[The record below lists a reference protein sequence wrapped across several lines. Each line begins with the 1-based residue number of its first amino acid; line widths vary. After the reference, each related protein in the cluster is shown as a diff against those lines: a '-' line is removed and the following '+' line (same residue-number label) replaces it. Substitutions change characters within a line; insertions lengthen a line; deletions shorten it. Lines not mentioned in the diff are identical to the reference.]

1 MPPLSFV
8 GRAQNSMEP
17 VEALQA
23 RKRLTGYLIIKSLIE
38 ILFVGALAIG
48 FYLTAFAPYF
58 RGTLD
63 MADARSIAGWV
74 VDQSEPSARVEV
86 QLYLDGRFAGDRLA
100 DVARP
105 DVRRAGRAEDDS
117 HGFVFDTP
125 PLSAGEHEARVYAVH
140 ESGHGE
146 RRTLQLIG
154 KPLVFSVVASDG
166 GDVNTASQEQK

>member
-1 MPPLSFV
+1 MKWVV
-8 GRAQNSMEP
+8 GGK
-17 VEALQA
+17 A
-23 RKRLTGYLIIKSLIE
+23 RKRLTNYLIIKSLTE
-38 ILFVGALAIG
+38 ILFVGVLAIG

-63 MADARSIAGWV
+63 TADARNIAGWV
-74 VDQSEPSARVEV
+74 VNRVEPQARVEV

-100 DVARP
+100 DVVRP
-105 DVRRAGRAEDDS
+105 DVKAAGRAEDEG

-140 ESGHGE
+140 ESGQGQ

-154 KPLVFSVVASDG
+154 KPLAFSVAANEG
-166 GDVNTASQEQK
+166 RDVNAASQEQK